1 MAKAL
6 VPETSKAGCIVA
18 FQPSSVPNRRTSQG
32 NHQIG
37 LLQTD
42 AIKGKLLWDT
52 GRGCSLSGFTITS
65 GCGQGY
71 ASQAPTGHPCDG
83 AGQGFPRYPKSQG
96 ALAPADQ
103 FQLPV
108 VKADEAKPRASHLVL
123 HSLVYLDT
131 PEVPAKKHLVCLP
144 LVGPY
149 HVVSKFMVSLNH
161 VQGDHKVDVGI
172 SVPQLV
178 EFNIH

>member
-1 MAKAL
+1 MPARHPLATPAMGQDKD
-6 VPETSKAGCIVA
+6 
-18 FQPSSVPNRRTSQG
+18 SQG
-32 NHQIG
+32 IQSPREPWHQ
-37 LLQTD
+37 QTN
-42 AIKGKLLWDT
+42 
-52 GRGCSLSGFTITS
+52 SS
-65 GCGQGY
+65 Y
-71 ASQAPTGHPCDG
+71 
-83 AGQGFPRYPKSQG
+83 
-96 ALAPADQ
+96 
-103 FQLPV
+103 QL